1 MSEITFSKTIQLIH
15 KEIQDKLNNTNSII
29 NDYLV
34 SDIPII
40 PKLGQY
46 FFKKKGKQLRPVMC
60 LLSSKMINK
69 NYSKLKSDIYMSAA
83 LEFIHAATLL
93 HDDVIDKGTLRRGQK
108 SINEIWNN
116 KFSVLLGDFMF
127 SKSFQ
132 LMTQGKS
139 LKAMEH
145 LSEVSSKISEGEFLQ
160 LSNEN
165 NVNLKSS
172 EYIKIISLKTAELF
186 GAAMKVPAV
195 LTGKKNQEIDNLYK
209 LGINFGII
217 FQIIDDTL
225 DYFGDRN
232 TGKKIGKDF
241 IEGKITLPIILL
253 LKKVSKNDA
262 IKIKKV
268 FNKNIRNQ
276 KDLKFI
282 SSQLEKNEI
291 KRDCLNYSKKYQVK
305 SEIILKKYNNK
316 QSGLLK
322 DLLVSSILRKN

>member
-93 HDDVIDKGTLRRGQK
+93 HDDVIDKGTIRRGQK

>member
-1 MSEITFSKTIQLIH
+1 MSEVSFSKTIQLIH
-15 KEIQDKLNNTNSII
+15 KEIQGKLNNTNSII
-29 NDYLV
+29 NNYIA

-46 FFKKKGKQLRPVMC
+46 FFKKRGKQLRPVMC

-69 NYSKLKSDIYMSAA
+69 NYTKLKTDTYMSAA

-93 HDDVIDKGTLRRGQK
+93 HDDVIDKGTIRRGQK
-108 SINEIWNN
+108 SINENWNN

-165 NVNLKSS
+165 NVTLKSS

-186 GAAMKVPAV
+186 GAAMKVPAI
-195 LTGKKNQEIDNLYK
+195 LTEKKNQEIVNLYK

-225 DYFGDRN
+225 DYFGDKK
-232 TGKKIGKDF
+232 TGKEIGKDF
-241 IEGKITLPIILL
+241 MEGKVTLPIILL
-253 LKKVSKNDA
+253 LKKVSKPDYM
-262 IKIKKV
+262 IIKKL
-268 FNKNIRNQ
+268 FTKNKRNQ
-276 KDLKFI
+276 KDLNLI
-282 SSQLEKNEI
+282 LSQLKKNEI
-291 KRDCLNYSKKYQVK
+291 KRDCLNYAKKYQIK
-305 SEIILKKYNNK
+305 SEIILNKYNNK
-316 QSGLLK
+316 QSVLFK
-322 DLLVSSILRKN
+322 DLLVSSIQRKN

>member
-93 HDDVIDKGTLRRGQK
+93 HDDVIDKGTIRRGQK

-160 LSNEN
+160 LSKEN

-253 LKKVSKNDA
+253 LKKASKYEA

>member
-1 MSEITFSKTIQLIH
+1 MSEVSFSKTIQLIH

-93 HDDVIDKGTLRRGQK
+93 HDDVIDKGTIRRGQK

-127 SKSFQ
+127 SKSFK

-160 LSNEN
+160 LSKEN

-253 LKKVSKNDA
+253 LKKASKHEA

>member
-46 FFKKKGKQLRPVMC
+46 FFKKKGKQLRPLLC

-93 HDDVIDKGTLRRGQK
+93 HDDVIDKGTIRRGQK

-127 SKSFQ
+127 SKSFK
-132 LMTQGKS
+132 LMTKGKS

-225 DYFGDRN
+225 DYFGDRK

-253 LKKVSKNDA
+253 LKKASKNDA